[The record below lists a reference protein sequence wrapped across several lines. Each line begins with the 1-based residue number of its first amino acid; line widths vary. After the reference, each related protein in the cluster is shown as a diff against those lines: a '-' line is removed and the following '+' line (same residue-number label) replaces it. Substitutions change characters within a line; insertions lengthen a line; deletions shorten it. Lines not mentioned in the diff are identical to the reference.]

1 MTYRMRNILI
11 AVALAGFAALLVTFY
26 LSNYKSSVQ
35 HGQQKISVP
44 VASHDIAQ
52 GTLGSDVVSKGWLT
66 TKEIPRDAVVP
77 GAIASADQIRG
88 LVAVQPTYT
97 GEQITTTRFGP
108 RVQQGI
114 PGQIAATQRAVQIA
128 GDPNQTLANVLQPG
142 DYVDFEGV
150 LDVSIGANQ
159 SFAFSRI
166 VIRNLKVLGTEA
178 VGSPAPK
185 LSGGGTGT
193 SDNAVLLRM
202 TDQQSQKIMLIVA
215 AARASSAAYWSLEL
229 RPGLKSQ
236 DSPNSVETPFTILT
250 DGIAPA
256 TLRTALGIAVIAAAS
271 GGGH

>member
-11 AVALAGFAALLVTFY
+11 AVALAGFAALMVTFY
-26 LSNYKSSVQ
+26 ISNYKSSVQ
-35 HGQQKISVP
+35 HGQEKIAVP
-44 VASHDIAQ
+44 VAAHDIAQ

-66 TKEIPRDAVVP
+66 TKQIPRDAVVP
-77 GAIASADQIRG
+77 GAVASADQIKG
-88 LVAVQPTYT
+88 LVAIQPTYT
-97 GEQITTTRFGP
+97 GEQITTARFGP

-150 LDVSIGANQ
+150 LDVSIGANE
-159 SFAFSRI
+159 SFPFSR
-166 VIRNLKVLGTEA
+166 VVVRNLKVLGTQA
-178 VGSPAPK
+178 LGGPDPK

-193 SDNAVLLRM
+193 TQNAVLLRM

-256 TLRTALGIAVIAAAS
+256 TLRTALGIAVIAQAA